1 MATDTDRTADDRPK
15 TAKRLKKA
23 DAPTDDGPWRGTTDR
38 IDVIVFMAFALVTVV
53 AIPTPAVRRVTVVAA
68 GVAAFATV
76 ADRVRGGP

>member
-1 MATDTDRTADDRPK
+1 MSIDTDPDDDRPK
-15 TAKRLKKA
+15 HTARLKKA
-23 DAPTDDGPWRGTTDR
+23 DAPTDDDGPWRGSTDR

-68 GVAAFATV
+68 GVVAFATV